1 MNENQGRRPDQ
12 VEDSLK
18 ICFGAL
24 IGIIAILLFSLIAVV
39 VDSVFQLGI
48 T

>member
-1 MNENQGRRPDQ
+1 MNDNQGRRPDQ

-18 ICFGAL
+18 IAFGAL
-24 IGIIAILLFSLIAVV
+24 IGIIAILLFCLIAVV
-39 VDSVFQLGI
+39 VDSVFQLGL